1 MASAGNHRYAKALVF
16 EESSDYNSG
25 ESNTLVCQN
34 GLLYFNGNQLSSA
47 TGNQFDIFTANKVT
61 RLSGA
66 NIQWASNLVV
76 LPPAEPINI
85 NPTASAGQGFQSDGE
100 FLYYNGI
107 QISAFSN
114 IYQDAQPLTSDS
126 ITPLGNTAFVVHSN
140 LIVDNVLFAN
150 TLATTIAS
158 KTLHFSNN
166 GPQITFNSTDFNIQP
181 VSVGTNVQF
190 LGASSGT
197 GSDCNVNFVSS
208 NTNNLIG
215 TDVVNLKFKNQG
227 HAGSADTHHTVASLK
242 AIQSTPFTGEEG
254 GGSLTLTC
262 RNPQDG
268 TLTAD
273 VQNVMLHMNTQSS
286 VANTIVIAPDTI
298 ARVGI
303 MAGYTP
309 AYRFQVGSNLYVDD
323 GTNRTIGLGDRYK
336 IVTPSNVWI
345 SGATGANDRVT
356 IGPANQTGT
365 ASIAIGH
372 GAMSSSKSVGVGWEL
387 GTVTEGSVHIGYNAQ
402 SDGTFQ
408 NVVAI
413 GRNTKAS
420 LEGVAIGSNSGT
432 LAAQYSVSI
441 GKEAGSV
448 LQSGNAVAIGR
459 LTGQFSQESNA
470 VAIGCRAGNS
480 EQKREAVSIGSGA
493 GESTQGSFSVA
504 IGVNSGKVNQKTR
517 CVAIGPGAGENA
529 QNAYSVAIGNNSG
542 FAGQYANAVAIG
554 NYSGFTGQNTASVA
568 IGDFAGFQ
576 GQYANSVAI
585 GYQAAKYN
593 QKNISIAIGDFAGY
607 KSQGAL
613 SVAIGHRC
621 GNDSQGTSA
630 LAIGVGAGESS
641 QGAATIGIGSFAGFS
656 KQQYAA
662 ISIGALAGGSSQNAY
677 SIALGYAAGQLYQA
691 GNTVAIGELAGYSLQ
706 AAKAISIGYYAGKL
720 SQNEQGIAIGSFAGQ
735 TSQGNYA
742 TAIGQSAA
750 FEKQGYNGIAI
761 GLGAARYSQNVN
773 STSIGSYAGD
783 SYQGGDA
790 IAIGTFAGG
799 SSQNSFA
806 VSIGTNAGQF
816 YQGAEA
822 VAIGYGAGKTTQGND
837 SVAIGKLT
845 GYVDQDAFSVAI
857 GFAAGQNSQG
867 TSSVAIGNQTAVSKQ
882 DDNAI
887 AIGQFAGYLSQN
899 TFCIAM
905 GHQAGNSYQDDY
917 AVAIGV
923 NAGRSQQST
932 YSVAVG
938 ANAGFNELGEYSVAV
953 GANAGFSGEGN
964 FCTMLGNLAGYN
976 GGNYDNVIC
985 INGTNGVLNPAGAD
999 RCYINPVRNDSSNT
1013 STYCLKWSTTTKEV
1027 TYDTAKTFV
1036 IDHPDDKEK
1045 YLVHGCLEG
1054 PEGGVY
1060 YRGRG
1065 EVGTSVVLPKY
1076 VPNLIKG
1083 EPTIQITPIY
1093 NGSVRTLNCS
1103 EYDKETNS
1111 FEVFGTEGPFYW
1123 TFTAKRCDVNVEP
1136 LKADTNVSGD
1146 GPYLFTD

>member
-323 GTNRTIGLGDRYK
+323 SASKTIGLGDRYK
-336 IVTPSNVWI
+336 ISLPSNVWI

>member
-126 ITPLGNTAFVVHSN
+126 ITPLSNTAFVVHSN

-336 IVTPSNVWI
+336 IVTPSNVWFQ
-345 SGATGANDRVT
+345 GGGDRVT
-356 IGPANQTGT
+356 IGSSAAAGEKSVVIGT
-365 ASIAIGH
+365 AA
-372 GAMSSSKSVGVGWEL
+372 
-387 GTVTEGSVHIGYNAQ
+387 GTAA
-402 SDGTFQ
+402 
-408 NVVAI
+408 NVVSI
-413 GRNTKAS
+413 GFGHTGI
-420 LEGVAIGSNSGT
+420 LEANIVKIGSYSSATEDGSISIGNRAVAGEDGVAIGSNSHCN
-432 LAAQYSVSI
+432 AFSVSMGIETGASKQGKGCIAI
-441 GKEAGSV
+441 GNEAGRFQQARDSPDV
-448 LQSGNAVAIGR
+448 DEGAI
-459 LTGQFSQESNA
+459 S
-470 VAIGCRAGNS
+470 IGYRAGNDS
-480 EQKREAVSIGSGA
+480 
-493 GESTQGSFSVA
+493 QGV
-504 IGVNSGKVNQKTR
+504 R
-517 CVAIGPGAGENA
+517 
-529 QNAYSVAIGNNSG
+529 SVAIGNEAGRCQQGSQSVALGFKAGTQTQQIRATAIGHNAGFSTQGMSAVAVGAESG
-542 FAGQYANAVAIG
+542 RDSQQANAVTIG
-554 NYSGFTGQNTASVA
+554 YRSGYFTQNTAAVS
-568 IGDFAGFQ
+568 IGVEAGYQ
-576 GQYANSVAI
+576 GQYANS
-585 GYQAAKYN
+585 
-593 QKNISIAIGDFAGY
+593 IAIGIQSGKFNQHGNAI
-607 KSQGAL
+607 
-613 SVAIGHRC
+613 AIGMQAGFNLQSER
-621 GNDSQGTSA
+621 GIAMGLNAGASNQGVEA
-630 LAIGVGAGESS
+630 LAIGHGAGQSS

-677 SIALGYAAGQLYQA
+677 SIALGYAAGQQYQA
-691 GNTVAIGELAGYSLQ
+691 GNAVAIGELAGYSLQ
-706 AAKAISIGYYAGKL
+706 AARAISIGTNAGKL
-720 SQNEQGIAIGSFAGQ
+720 SQNEQGIAIGSSAGQ
-735 TSQGNYA
+735 LSQGGFA
-742 TAIGQSAA
+742 TAIGPSAA
-750 FEKQGYNGIAI
+750 FEKQGYNCIAI

-783 SYQGGDA
+783 SYQGSDS

-799 SSQNSFA
+799 SSQNNFA
-806 VSIGTNAGQF
+806 VSIGLLAGQF
-816 YQGAEA
+816 YQGGDS
-822 VAIGYGAGKTTQGND
+822 VAIGHGAGKTTQGND

-845 GYVDQDAFSVAI
+845 GFDDQDAFSVAI
-857 GFAAGQNSQG
+857 GFAAGQTSQG

-882 DDNAI
+882 DDYAI

-905 GHQAGNSYQDDY
+905 GHQAGNSYQDDH
-917 AVAIGV
+917 AIAIGT
-923 NAGRSQQST
+923 NAGKSQQST

-953 GANAGFSGEGN
+953 GARAGAFGGGN
-964 FCTMLGNLAGYN
+964 FCTMLGNLAGYVGN
-976 GGNYDNVIC
+976 GKTNSIC
-985 INGTNGVLNPAGAD
+985 INASGIALNPVENSAF
-999 RCYINPVRNDSSNT
+999 YVSPVRGSVSGNYILEYN
-1013 STYCLKWSTTTKEV
+1013 TTTHEI
-1027 TYDTAKTFV
+1027 THNAKTFV